1 MIVLLMSRGVFPHN
15 MSIEFNVIIFFCVL
29 DFLVFS
35 SDCSPG
41 PGYKIDP
48 RITRAGVDGTPSYS
62 MLGRQRD
69 QRKYIYNI
77 KGAFRVIEA
86 IKWFTWEMN
95 PAFAEERIFKLQSRG
110 YLCKHLSVYIIL

>member
-1 MIVLLMSRGVFPHN
+1 MPRMENCDPDVYIAAWGFPPGYIQCFNMVFY
-15 MSIEFNVIIFFCVL
+15 VL

-62 MLGRQRD
+62 MLGRQQD
-69 QRKYIYNI
+69 QRKYTIEYLQTFFFR
-77 KGAFRVIEA
+77 AF
-86 IKWFTWEMN
+86 
-95 PAFAEERIFKLQSRG
+95 
-110 YLCKHLSVYIIL
+110 

>member
-1 MIVLLMSRGVFPHN
+1 M
-15 MSIEFNVIIFFCVL
+15 
-29 DFLVFS
+29 FS

-69 QRKYIYNI
+69 QRKYFYQTLVQTFLR
-77 KGAFRVIEA
+77 GF
-86 IKWFTWEMN
+86 
-95 PAFAEERIFKLQSRG
+95 QSN
-110 YLCKHLSVYIIL
+110 

>member
-1 MIVLLMSRGVFPHN
+1 MVENCDRDVFKLSRVGF
-15 MSIEFNVIIFFCVL
+15 SLTDLIFVYFL

-41 PGYKIDP
+41 PGYKIDA

-69 QRKYIYNI
+69 QRKYLYH
-77 KGAFRVIEA
+77 
-86 IKWFTWEMN
+86 
-95 PAFAEERIFKLQSRG
+95 RIL
-110 YLCKHLSVYIIL
+110 